1 MTRRSF
7 RTIPLPRHV
16 REAMQRSVEWEGGE
30 MVIGIVYM
38 DGVETARAWVGR
50 SGGGAWAGSR
60 LHNVMNCRDG
70 VDDDDI
76 KRELRLLGTCLDET
90 YGTGTRWDGGQSG
103 RHINEKADSRRYPV
117 KLFIPN
123 DQDQLKKD

>member
-1 MTRRSF
+1 MTRRRF
-7 RTIPLPRHV
+7 RDIPIPKGLWKKVNRRP
-16 REAMQRSVEWEGGE
+16 EWEGGE
-30 MVIGIVYM
+30 MVIGIVYE

-60 LHNVMNCRDG
+60 LHNVMNGRDG
-70 VDDDDI
+70 VDDDGI

-90 YGTGTRWDGGQSG
+90 YGPGTRWDCGQSG

-123 DQDQLKKD
+123 DQERIK

>member
-30 MVIGIVYM
+30 MVIGIVYE
-38 DGVETARAWVGR
+38 DGSETGRAWVGR
-50 SGGGAWAGSR
+50 DGGSTWAGGRLMRLLLQNEGIDKDSR
-60 LHNVMNCRDG
+60 HR
-70 VDDDDI
+70 
-76 KRELRLLGTCLDET
+76 LRLLGTCLDET